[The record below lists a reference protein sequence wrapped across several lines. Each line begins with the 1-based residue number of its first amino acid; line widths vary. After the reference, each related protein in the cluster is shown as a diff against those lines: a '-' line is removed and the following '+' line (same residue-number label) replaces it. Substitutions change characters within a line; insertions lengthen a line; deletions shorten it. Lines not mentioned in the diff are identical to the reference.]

1 MAKIRFITDSGSDLS
16 LEAEREYGIVVI
28 PFPVSFGEKT
38 CLSRVDMTN
47 REFYGMLEASREL
60 PTHSQITVY
69 QYTKLFEEAFAD
81 GVEDVINT
89 TINAE
94 GSGTYNSACLAA
106 QMFFE
111 ANPQAE
117 GRMRIHNLDGQSY
130 TCAYGYPVEQGARMA
145 AEGRSADEI
154 LSFMRDWLQHSV
166 IYFAP
171 FTLKYAAKSGR
182 IPSAAAFV
190 GELVGLK
197 PIMRIHDHVIVTD
210 DKVRG
215 EKKAIALMAQK
226 TAREIQP
233 GTPYMVIYGDHPEDG
248 EVMAKRLTEE
258 LGYPPAGMTEI
269 GPVIAINAG
278 PRVAAVMFHEKA

>member
-1 MAKIRFITDSGSDLS
+1 
-16 LEAEREYGIVVI
+16 
-28 PFPVSFGEKT
+28 
-38 CLSRVDMTN
+38 
-47 REFYGMLEASREL
+47 
-60 PTHSQITVY
+60 
-69 QYTKLFEEAFAD
+69 
-81 GVEDVINT
+81 
-89 TINAE
+89 
-94 GSGTYNSACLAA
+94 
-106 QMFFE
+106 
-111 ANPQAE
+111 
-117 GRMRIHNLDGQSY
+117 
-130 TCAYGYPVEQGARMA
+130 MA